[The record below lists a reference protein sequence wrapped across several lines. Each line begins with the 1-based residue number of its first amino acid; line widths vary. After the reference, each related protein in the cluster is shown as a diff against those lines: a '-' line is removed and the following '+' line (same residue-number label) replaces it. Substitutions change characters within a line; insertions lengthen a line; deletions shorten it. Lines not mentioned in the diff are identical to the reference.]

1 MLFTLHGGPKWMKLN
16 KSNMWIYFAGKNCQS
31 KFSIHIRSFK
41 WARLWSKC
49 SSKWQSRLERV
60 PSPMDMP
67 QRNAMG
73 NADSPKWPMT
83 QLWQGKNKFVLWCF
97 MYPITIELLVKA
109 LYPTPPNPWL
119 TLQPRNGPCPNSPPW
134 PFSLGAGGCWN
145 AMTMETDPWRQ
156 TAASHTSGP
165 RLATKTYAFE
175 VSISVPP
182 MPPGNN

>member
-1 MLFTLHGGPKWMKLN
+1 MNETEQIQYVDLFRGKKIVNPNFPSTSSPLNGPGFDPSVLRNGKVGWNGSPAPWTCLSAMQWAMLTAPNGRWHN
-16 KSNMWIYFAGKNCQS
+16 YGK
-31 KFSIHIRSFK
+31 
-41 WARLWSKC
+41 
-49 SSKWQSRLERV
+49 E
-60 PSPMDMP
+60 
-67 QRNAMG
+67 
-73 NADSPKWPMT
+73 
-83 QLWQGKNKFVLWCF
+83 KNKFVLWCF

-182 MPPGNN
+182 MPPGNNW